1 MSDMIQRA
9 AEVPFELGG
18 QRLDQIA
25 AQLFPEHSRSRLAG
39 WIKDGRLTVD
49 GAVLRPRDIVHSGA
63 QLVLEAEQEAQGEW
77 LAQDIELEIVYED
90 EHILVIDKPAGLVV
104 HPAAGHQDGTLLNA
118 LLYHVPDIAN
128 VPRAGI
134 VHRLDKD
141 TTGLMVVAK
150 TLEAHTK
157 LVAQLQA
164 RSVSRIYEAIV
175 IGVITSGGT
184 IDAPIGRHG
193 VQRQKMAV
201 VDAGKVAVSHY
212 RVLERFRAH
221 THTRVKLET
230 GRTHQ
235 IRVHMS
241 HIGYPLVGDPV
252 YGGRFRIPRWPAR
265 PWSRLFANS
274 PAGAARALPRTGSPG
289 HRRAHEVGVAAAGR
303 LPLAAQPVAPGS
315 RGVRRMNA
323 WLTPDWP
330 APARVRACVTTRSG
344 GVSQAPF
351 DSLNLGAHVDDDPR
365 AVEENRRRLTER
377 LECRPSWL
385 EQVHGVTVVE
395 ADPSRVLRADASWS
409 AMPGVA
415 CTIMTADCL
424 PALFCD
430 RSGTRVAAAH
440 AGWRGLAAGVL
451 EATVDSLGVPG
462 DELLV
467 WLGPAIGP
475 QAFEVGGEV
484 RDAFVAAHAEARSA
498 FVPSANP
505 GRFMADIYRLA
516 RIRLGAHGVTA
527 VHGGGLCTFSDT
539 ERFYSYRRSSRTGRF
554 ASLVWLQD

>member
-49 GAVLRPRDIVHSGA
+49 GAVLRPRNIVHSGA

-252 YGGRFRIPRWPAR
+252 YGGRFRIP
-265 PWSRLFANS
+265 
-274 PAGAARALPRTGSPG
+274 
-289 HRRAHEVGVAAAGR
+289 
-303 LPLAAQPVAPGS
+303 PVASQTLVQTLREFP
-315 RGVRRMNA
+315 RQALHARFLELDHPATGVRMKWESPLPEDFL
-323 WLTPDWP
+323 WLL
-330 APARVRACVTTRSG
+330 
-344 GVSQAPF
+344 
-351 DSLNLGAHVDDDPR
+351 SL
-365 AVEENRRRLTER
+365 
-377 LECRPSWL
+377 
-385 EQVHGVTVVE
+385 
-395 ADPSRVLRADASWS
+395 LRQ
-409 AMPGVA
+409 
-415 CTIMTADCL
+415 
-424 PALFCD
+424 D
-430 RSGTRVAAAH
+430 R
-440 AGWRGLAAGVL
+440 
-451 EATVDSLGVPG
+451 E
-462 DELLV
+462 
-467 WLGPAIGP
+467 
-475 QAFEVGGEV
+475 
-484 RDAFVAAHAEARSA
+484 AFV
-498 FVPSANP
+498 
-505 GRFMADIYRLA
+505 G
-516 RIRLGAHGVTA
+516 
-527 VHGGGLCTFSDT
+527 
-539 ERFYSYRRSSRTGRF
+539 
-554 ASLVWLQD
+554 